1 MSQGN
6 VRNVVINASASP
18 FNSTI
23 YTVKDIGGA
32 KAALGSVAAGATVT
46 FAIDGLDDG
55 EDFRI
60 SVEASTGNSN
70 TATTKLTY
78 IGNAAFEA
86 VFNVTGNGNNPHIA
100 WQFPLLNNAYGHVW
114 KLEPR
119 NEQEFHWHGHHDGRK
134 NYIAGTALHTQ
145 IRSLTVPFKCLDMP
159 RQLHPT
165 FMLTLGS
172 ALYRSRSVGCQQTLL
187 TVCNHN
193 SPKVLMSQGNVRR
206 FVINSRAAVFDCT
219 VYAMKD
225 NIISL
230 KVGTVPAGKYI
241 AFALNNIE
249 GLSNGDEIQAKITSN
264 QGFPNTDSNVVTFV
278 GSATMLARYAVSG
291 TATNPNISLEAIEK
305 IVS

>member
-100 WQFPLLNNAYGHVW
+100 WVSN
-114 KLEPR
+114 
-119 NEQEFHWHGHHDGRK
+119 
-134 NYIAGTALHTQ
+134 
-145 IRSLTVPFKCLDMP
+145 
-159 RQLHPT
+159 
-165 FMLTLGS
+165 
-172 ALYRSRSVGCQQTLL
+172 
-187 TVCNHN
+187 
-193 SPKVLMSQGNVRR
+193 RR
-206 FVINSRAAVFDCT
+206 
-219 VYAMKD
+219 
-225 NIISL
+225 
-230 KVGTVPAGKYI
+230 
-241 AFALNNIE
+241 
-249 GLSNGDEIQAKITSN
+249 ITS
-264 QGFPNTDSNVVTFV
+264 
-278 GSATMLARYAVSG
+278 
-291 TATNPNISLEAIEK
+291 
-305 IVS
+305 